1 MIIGYTNSQKDISV
15 GIGYMPPR
23 QRPCLIVKQG
33 NQYVKYASFNNAYSA
48 VKFMDILAEFCD
60 FQMIDW
66 CGDDIPLGFRADW
79 NNWEGG
85 ADHE

>member
-1 MIIGYTNSQKDISV
+1 MIIGYTNSEKDISV

-33 NQYVKYASFNNAYSA
+33 HQYVKYASFNNEYLA
-48 VKFMDILAEFCD
+48 VKFMDMLAELCD
-60 FQMIDW
+60 FQKIDW
-66 CGDDIPLGFRADW
+66 LADDIPWGFRADM

-85 ADHE
+85 ATNE